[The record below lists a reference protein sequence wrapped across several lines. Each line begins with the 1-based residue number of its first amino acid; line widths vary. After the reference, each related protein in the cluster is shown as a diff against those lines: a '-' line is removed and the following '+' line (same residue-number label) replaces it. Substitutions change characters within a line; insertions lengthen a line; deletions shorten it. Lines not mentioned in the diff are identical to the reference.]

1 MRSEGHDDEFR
12 MLYDNVGIWGWMV
25 ISLPLIAA
33 AVLSVRRGMAVRS
46 GKV

>member
-1 MRSEGHDDEFR
+1 MG
-12 MLYDNVGIWGWMV
+12 LTV